1 MFRIIRNNN
10 IATKAYMQS
19 SPTIKAIT
27 SNFVVRE
34 PCPPTF
40 RLFSNTISFD
50 SKVIFFLNNAS
61 PTMTTSYYIRVKFFV
76 FEAFNIRFK
85 FCSNPQNL
93 QNNQKCFAVMFLLS
107 NIDTK
112 FQFIPWSKFPKSKQT
127 CTFQIVL
134 FTIKAPNTPWS
145 KLTTMKQM
153 FLSLQPKNFNQ
164 GWTHTFHDETDISDI
179 RTKITCF

>member
-1 MFRIIRNNN
+1 MFRIIRSNN
-10 IATKAYMQS
+10 IATKDYMQS

-40 RLFSNTISFD
+40 RLFSSTTRFD

-61 PTMTTSYYIRVKFFV
+61 PTMTTSYYIMV

-93 QNNQKCFAVMFLLS
+93 QNNQNCFAIMFLLS

-112 FQFIPWSKFPKSKQT
+112 FQFIPWSKFPRSKQT
-127 CTFQIVL
+127 CTFQIML
-134 FTIKAPNTPWS
+134 FTFKAPNTP
-145 KLTTMKQM
+145 
-153 FLSLQPKNFNQ
+153 
-164 GWTHTFHDETDISDI
+164 
-179 RTKITCF
+179 